1 MLRRRGVGLVTVTEP
16 VPAEARSVAGIV
28 AVREVLL
35 TNVEVSAE
43 PFQFTVDAAMK
54 FEPVSVMVVAA
65 DPAVLEAGLRLLRAG
80 TGFFATG
87 EEVDPEPPHPRINKR
102 RLMV

>member
-1 MLRRRGVGLVTVTEP
+1 M
-16 VPAEARSVAGIV
+16 AGIV

-102 RLMV
+102 RLMDKNRDRVDRNDTIWIWEPAVWNV